1 MEVQALRERRTPCR
15 SGNRHP
21 VRARATPVGTAIN
34 ECRNRVMKQLYCSK
48 GFCRRG
54 LLSALALM
62 FCYSTAALGANTISG
77 SVRNQSRGE
86 PASGDDV
93 ILVRLDG
100 GMQEKARVKTD
111 AQGVFT
117 FNAQSPDKP
126 YLVRVFHQGVF
137 YDRQVSDAQPLSI
150 EVYDTA
156 SEVHGIAGT
165 IEILRTGTNGKLLHV
180 SDMVEISNSSSPP
193 LTQAGE
199 RTLEVYLPAT
209 AKIDSVLA
217 AAPGNMAV
225 VISAAAVSGEPG
237 RFTVNFPLRP
247 GATKFAFNY
256 DLPYRGHAAFQT
268 RHKYPLEQ
276 LAVMIPTDMKFSSRS
291 PAFEILAT
299 GNTRYHVHAVN
310 QVEAG
315 AGPKFEVSGIE
326 ALPPVGDQASSHPF
340 SLSPA
345 SPNPTSSPPV
355 RANLPLLVSI
365 DSPLKQTQPPSQ
377 LLVLVGM
384 TSVLL
389 SACAILIWRGR
400 KARSFSAAQT
410 AAPQTRPRQ
419 RSPA

>member
-1 MEVQALRERRTPCR
+1 
-15 SGNRHP
+15 
-21 VRARATPVGTAIN
+21 
-34 ECRNRVMKQLYCSK
+34 MKQLYCSK
-48 GFCRRG
+48 GFCGRG

-100 GMQEKARVKTD
+100 GMQEEARVKTD

-137 YDRQVSDAQPLSI
+137 YDRQVSDAQALSI

-256 DLPYRGHAAFQT
+256 DLPYHGHVSFHLKHA
-268 RHKYPLEQ
+268 YPLQQ
-276 LAVMIPTDMKFSSRS
+276 LAVMTPAAMKFSSRS
-291 PAFEILAT
+291 PAFEILKT
-299 GNTRYHVHAVN
+299 GNSRYQVHAAS
-310 QVEAG
+310 QLKAG
-315 AGPKFEVSGIE
+315 EGPEFEVSGTG
-326 ALPPVGDQASSHPF
+326 ALPPLGDQASSHQRF
-340 SLSPA
+340 LSPA
-345 SPNPTSSPPV
+345 SPNPTQSPPA
-355 RANLPLLVSI
+355 RALFPSLASTNSR
-365 DSPLKQTQPPSQ
+365 LKLQSQPTSQ
-377 LLVLVGM
+377 SLVLGGV

-389 SACAILIWRGR
+389 AASALLVWRGR
-400 KARSFSAAQT
+400 NARTCSAAKT
-410 AAPQTRPRQ
+410 AAPQVRRGH
-419 RSPA
+419 RSAA